1 MITPPTVAT
10 AVPLP
15 SCTPGNAATRPAAV
29 LWDRLAGAHAI
40 ASHDWLTAIERAS
53 IPGLTPDYPSLPD
66 GAGAAVCYEA
76 RDRRCGLDPTGLLLG
91 RLAAPAERLGLS
103 WLPALIC
110 APYRGHF
117 GHLLGSDPAAVLDRV
132 EALADELGL
141 PLHLPRVLDE
151 DRRLCRLLGER
162 GYHRTAHDPVARLD
176 IAWDSFEGYLAS
188 LTRNARSAAR
198 GELRRNREAGVAIR
212 EIDDPATCADRVHRL
227 LDDHNRRLNG
237 VGVPFGRNFL
247 PTLKAALG
255 SRAILYGAWRDDRLV
270 GVAVVLRQGDT
281 AYTPYIGLDQERGA
295 FTYFNLACYRPIAD
309 AIPAGVRRF
318 YFGTMLYAMKVRR
331 GCRVLPTS
339 HFYRGR
345 TRAGHL
351 ALSPWFKAHAWW
363 ARRHKYAAIL
373 ALRPKTAG
381 TCSGPG

>member
-1 MITPPTVAT
+1 MNTPPAVAF
-10 AVPLP
+10 AAPLP
-15 SCTPGNAATRPAAV
+15 PGAHGDAGVTPA
-29 LWDRLAGAHAI
+29 LWDHLAGSQMI
-40 ASHDWLTAIERAS
+40 ASHGWLKAIEAAS
-53 IPGLTPDYPSLPD
+53 IPGLTPHYPSLPGD
-66 GAGAAVCYEA
+66 AGAAVCYEA
-76 RDRRCGLDPTGLLLG
+76 RDRRCGLDPTGLMLG
-91 RLAAPAERLGLS
+91 RLAAPAEQLGLS

-117 GHLLGSDPAAVLDRV
+117 GHLLGGDPAAVLDRV
-132 EALADELGL
+132 EALADELAL

-188 LTRNARSAAR
+188 LTRGARSAAR

-212 EIDDPATCADRVHRL
+212 EIDDPAPCADRLHQL

-237 VGVPFGRNFL
+237 IGVPFGRDFI

-255 SRAILYGAWRDDRLV
+255 GSAILYGAWRDDRRLV
-270 GVAVVLRQGDT
+270 GVAVILRQGDT
-281 AYTPYIGLDQERGA
+281 AYAPYIGLDEDRGA
-295 FTYFNLACYRPIAD
+295 FTYFNLAFYRPIAD

-318 YFGTMLYAMKVRR
+318 YFGTMLYATKVRR

-351 ALSPWFKAHAWW
+351 ALGPWFKAHAWW

-373 ALRPKTAG
+373 ALRPKSAG